1 MEKSGNSIMVIEDQF
16 GDPAPANVIPAGH
29 GRNCCPPCREMLPR
43 LLELLQMERSE
54 AADREKR
61 FLSRIDQLHTTV
73 KELGEKVESLCDV
86 SAEASSSSIGR
97 KRRKKKQHTELE
109 VDVTGVRT
117 GTESSMRTTYA
128 PKSSRSEL
136 NLEESQPSSRS
147 ILSLDLPAETS
158 ATESS
163 TRTSSAASKQSLPRF
178 EDQPEDDS
186 WQTVSSQKP
195 TGKKAV
201 FFVGNLRNDMQE
213 EDFKTFITKRC
224 LSAGVSVVV
233 HSVKLFSKSDNMSA
247 RVIISADGAKLVKSR
262 VFWPAPVCCRAWSFD
277 KYQNSDP
284 SLSNC

>member
-1 MEKSGNSIMVIEDQF
+1 M
-16 GDPAPANVIPAGH
+16 IPAGH
-29 GRNCCPPCREMLPR
+29 GRNCCPSCREILPR

-61 FLSRIDQLHTTV
+61 LLSRLDQLHTTV
-73 KELGEKVESLCDV
+73 KELSEKVESLCDV
-86 SAEASSSSIGR
+86 SVEASSSSIGR

-136 NLEESQPSSRS
+136 SLEESQPSFCS

-178 EDQPEDDS
+178 EDQPEDES
-186 WQTVSSQKP
+186 WQTISSQKP

-262 VFWPAPVCCRAWSFD
+262 VFWPTLVHCRAWSFE
-277 KYQNSDP
+277 KYQNRDS